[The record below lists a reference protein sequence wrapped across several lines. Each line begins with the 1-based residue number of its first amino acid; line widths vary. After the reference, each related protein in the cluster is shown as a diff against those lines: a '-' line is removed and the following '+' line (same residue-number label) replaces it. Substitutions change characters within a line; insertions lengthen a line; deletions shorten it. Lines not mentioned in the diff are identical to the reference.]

1 MLQSRLTCYVSS
13 HASSRQLRRSPDLMS
28 TTIRRLISL
37 GPAVLKDG
45 GSGLERGTGA
55 SFSKVTYAQ
64 AAPLVGLHPGKQLRD
79 IGTFEIHRSRIPTHL
94 FRSIVID
101 MDIMLMQYGAPPQH
115 KTEEARSRFFSP
127 VFNHLVKQFAFML
140 RNEPE
145 TMIDGHIGAQGCI
158 EYFKAFGAVAVL
170 CIEMRLKVGND
181 DERLKIIAQVIAEC
195 DRCNLEN
202 SAQGFFLP
210 IHCIFTDG
218 LSYEFF
224 KFERNP
230 NPSFIR
236 GCFPGDPYHLQ
247 RGLKVPDYSFMATTL
262 PFILQLRCAC
272 ETIFDIM
279 LSAYIAGLKAYYIQ
293 SEENGRKQ
301 GSKIPSLDGWDR
313 ALQSADRALAGFRE
327 AAVQRKDGD
336 LDSADATVDQALLAL
351 QESTGAVPTFY
362 RSELIMKDW
371 DEVEV
376 WKLERVNL
384 TPLAPALFVR
394 VLLFSLYVWFYLSSG
409 LLPMANERLFLGLV
423 SECIDEYA
431 RHPKGVTTSGMTA
444 FDADKMSTL
453 HKHEWG
459 RVSHLR

>member
-13 HASSRQLRRSPDLMS
+13 HASSRQLVRSMYAQTINMRCWQRRSPDLMS

-64 AAPLVGLHPGKQLRD
+64 AAPLVGLHPGKELRD

-115 KTEEARSRFFSP
+115 KTEEARSRFISP
-127 VFNHLVKQFAFML
+127 QFAFML

-158 EYFKAFGAVAVL
+158 EYFFKAFGTVAVL

-202 SAQGFFLP
+202 SAQGFSLP

-236 GCFPGDPYHLQ
+236 GCFPGDPGHLQ

-351 QESTGAVPTFY
+351 QESTGAMPTFY

-376 WKLERVNL
+376 RK
-384 TPLAPALFVR
+384 A
-394 VLLFSLYVWFYLSSG
+394 
-409 LLPMANERLFLGLV
+409 
-423 SECIDEYA
+423 
-431 RHPKGVTTSGMTA
+431 
-444 FDADKMSTL
+444 
-453 HKHEWG
+453 
-459 RVSHLR
+459 